1 MIQQIR
7 ARRVLT
13 EYGWRENQAVTV
25 SDGIITA
32 ITPLA
37 AKKHSLM
44 QSSSAWLT
52 LIPMSTADRVWM

>member
-37 AKKHSLM
+37 AKETQFDAEQLCP
-44 QSSSAWLT
+44 LT

>member
-13 EYGWRENQAVTV
+13 EYGWRENQAVAV

-37 AKKHSLM
+37 AKEN
-44 QSSSAWLT
+44 T
-52 LIPMSTADRVWM
+52 V

>member
-13 EYGWRENQAVTV
+13 EYGWRENQVVAV

-37 AKKHSLM
+37 AKKHNLM
-44 QSSSAWLT
+44 RSSSAPPT
-52 LIPMSTADRVWM
+52 SIPMSTADRVWM